1 MNKLFTLTAAAAAL
15 ALSATSAFAQDVGRS
30 KDIVEPNVPAAAAPA
45 PGPVSTFPTVTA
57 VSCKL
62 ISVSV
67 PAMSKDKPA
76 TYDVLVKDNTA
87 GLLDEIKACNPK
99 AAIAKFKANSATV
112 KVTQSVTDSQAYFKV
127 PSDRAARLI
136 LSFSTSQADWKAE
149 RFWDSAGPIGNRTEV
164 TLVVAQAGEQT
175 K

>member
-1 MNKLFTLTAAAAAL
+1 MKKFSLLTAAVL
-15 ALSATSAFAQDVGRS
+15 ALSTTSAFAQDVGRA
-30 KDIVEPNVPAAAAPA
+30 KDIFKPNAPAAVAPA
-45 PGPVSTFPTVTA
+45 PGPVSTFPTV
-57 VSCKL
+57 VRCKL

-76 TYDVLVKDNTA
+76 TYDVLVKDNVG
-87 GLLDEIKACNPK
+87 GLLDELKACNPK
-99 AAIAKFKANSATV
+99 AAIAKFKTNSATV

-127 PSDRAARLI
+127 PSDRAARLV

-149 RFWDSAGPIGNRTEV
+149 RFWDSAGPIGERTEV

>member
-15 ALSATSAFAQDVGRS
+15 ALSTAAFAQDVGRS
-30 KDIVEPNVPAAAAPA
+30 KDIVEPNVPAAVAPA
-45 PGPVSTFPTVTA
+45 PGPVSTFPTV

-76 TYDVLVKDNTA
+76 TYDVLIKDNVG
-87 GLLDEIKACNPK
+87 GLLDELKVCNPK
-99 AAIAKFKANSATV
+99 AAVAKFKTNSATV

-136 LSFSTSQADWKAE
+136 LSFSTSQADWKAD
-149 RFWDSAGPIGNRTEV
+149 RFWDSAGPIGERTEV